1 MCGGEILTSS
11 IFKIIPGARSR
22 DEPMRDVGWEV
33 DTESDGDDE
42 WVAGDDVDG
51 EAHEVHEAGHLH
63 EGAEDAEDD
72 ERGAA
77 EAAEKD
83 EDGEVHGGQRG
94 ADVLVQL
101 ALDDLVRHPV
111 GVPAP
116 IKVLTNLR
124 EVS

>member
-1 MCGGEILTSS
+1 MHAKYF
-11 IFKIIPGARSR
+11 FKISPGARSR
-22 DEPMRDVGWEV
+22 DEPMRDVGGEV
-33 DTESDGDDE
+33 DTEPDGDDQG
-42 WVAGDDVDG
+42 VAGDDVDG